1 LRQGRLR
8 GCSPTTDYAAARTQA
23 QPRELDELIEEFAVD
38 DPDLANYLAAVVGD
52 LVLPDKDAA
61 ETTKS

>member
-1 LRQGRLR
+1 
-8 GCSPTTDYAAARTQA
+8 
-23 QPRELDELIEEFAVD
+23 LIEEFAVD